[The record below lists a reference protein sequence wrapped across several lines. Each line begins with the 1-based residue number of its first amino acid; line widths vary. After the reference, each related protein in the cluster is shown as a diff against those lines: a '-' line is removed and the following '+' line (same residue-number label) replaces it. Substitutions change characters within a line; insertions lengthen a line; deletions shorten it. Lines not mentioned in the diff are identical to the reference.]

1 VACPTNPP
9 PPTGYRVWRGPV
21 PQPLVDWAI
30 SLRDQIATF
39 EYGTTFE
46 LPYGGIVAVAR
57 KDHHTWTYRAGK
69 LVTGLCLP
77 GITLYSPSSPAVG
90 AGAVDDTSTPDPNAA
105 LFTADAGIDWKL
117 VAVSGL
123 ATAAVIGA
131 FFLALHHAG
140 QTKRPRGRP
149 TRRPWAFRP

>member
-1 VACPTNPP
+1 
-9 PPTGYRVWRGPV
+9 V

-39 EYGTTFE
+39 DYGTTFE
-46 LPYGGIVAVAR
+46 LPYGGVVAVAR
-57 KDHHTWTYRAGK
+57 KDHHTYTYRGGK

-77 GITLYSPSSPAVG
+77 GITLYAPLRAGVG
-90 AGAVDDTSTPDPNAA
+90 AGATVDDTSTPDPNAA

-117 VAVSGL
+117 VAGSGL

-131 FFLALHHAG
+131 FFFALRHAG
-140 QTKRPRGRP
+140 RATRILRLPR
-149 TRRPWAFRP
+149 